1 MRVYSSDAIMLV
13 DIDSVKKER
22 EQVPILGKKF
32 GKLTPYEKVYGRYK
46 KDNKT
51 VIMYKCHCDCGND
64 IVVPKPYLKRNKNP
78 NCGCEGYS
86 IGKLKGRSSYIGK
99 RYGKLLVLKTALK
112 NGNSYWCRCDC
123 GNEVRVKRET
133 LKRGIIKDCGCGN
146 VDRRKIGYIY
156 YGKWELLCKDTL
168 NKDKSVPRWLCRCVK
183 CDRVQSLTSAELTF
197 NNVAK
202 CRGCRKDDVKS
213 AIKSRLHNIWVG
225 MKNRCKG
232 TGGQNTIRY
241 YAGRGIR
248 YQPSWEKFEN
258 FYDDM
263 KEGYVDNLQLDR
275 IDHNGDYTK
284 ENCRW
289 VTAKEN
295 CRNRRDN
302 SFVTAGGETHVQA
315 WWREKYGVCNTDSLK
330 RCLRRDYGNDWEIKK
345 GHRQNWL
352 DTPRYHV

>member
-1 MRVYSSDAIMLV
+1 LNPSSL
-13 DIDSVKKER
+13 KKCKTCQDRER
-22 EQVPILGKKF
+22 AYPKASSRIYRIWLG
-32 GKLTPYEKVYGRYK
+32 
-46 KDNKT
+46 
-51 VIMYKCHCDCGND
+51 I
-64 IVVPKPYLKRNKNP
+64 KR
-78 NCGCEGYS
+78 
-86 IGKLKGRSSYIGK
+86 
-99 RYGKLLVLKTALK
+99 
-112 NGNSYWCRCDC
+112 
-123 GNEVRVKRET
+123 
-133 LKRGIIKDCGCGN
+133 
-146 VDRRKIGYIY
+146 
-156 YGKWELLCKDTL
+156 
-168 NKDKSVPRWLCRCVK
+168 
-183 CDRVQSLTSAELTF
+183 
-197 NNVAK
+197 
-202 CRGCRKDDVKS
+202 
-213 AIKSRLHNIWVG
+213 
-225 MKNRCKG
+225 RCKG
-232 TGGQNTIRY
+232 NGGQNTIRY

-315 WWREKYGVCNTDSLK
+315 WWREKYGVSNTDSLK
-330 RCLRRDYGNDWEIKK
+330 RCLQRDYGNDWEIKL